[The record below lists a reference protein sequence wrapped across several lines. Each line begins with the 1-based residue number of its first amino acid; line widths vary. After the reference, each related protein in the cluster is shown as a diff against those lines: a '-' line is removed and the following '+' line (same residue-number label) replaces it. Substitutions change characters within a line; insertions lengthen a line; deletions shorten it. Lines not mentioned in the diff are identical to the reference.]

1 MAHWADIRA
10 EGVSWKPKWD
20 YRLNVKV
27 KWALG
32 PICKNNGHVNQYVS
46 PIGPWPEMCPRSN
59 GRRGPHFRAQ
69 YAKMLYMGKLT
80 VGPMCGPGGYLMIPM
95 GLDAWEMG
103 PIRMEAQGID
113 SIGLRPD
120 ILAQWAWRMIIS
132 KMNEPLG
139 RVMTEMGLSIQ
150 AHWAN

>member
-1 MAHWADIRA
+1 
-10 EGVSWKPKWD
+10 
-20 YRLNVKV
+20 
-27 KWALG
+27 
-32 PICKNNGHVNQYVS
+32 
-46 PIGPWPEMCPRSN
+46 
-59 GRRGPHFRAQ
+59 
-69 YAKMLYMGKLT
+69 
-80 VGPMCGPGGYLMIPM
+80 
-95 GLDAWEMG
+95 MG